1 MRCRTRS
8 SAGEERWLGEL
19 GAEERRIFLRVLERL
34 TRARMGMTRNGKIE
48 PIMSKPAERVVFSGV
63 QPTSDSLHLG
73 NALGAV
79 SQWVGLQDDFDAFF
93 CVVDL
98 HAITVPQDPETLRRR
113 TLVTAAQYLAL
124 GIDPFRATIFVQSH
138 VPAHTELAWVLGCF
152 TGFGQASR
160 MTQFKDK
167 SQKEGSDATTVGL
180 FTYPVLMAA
189 DVLLYDT
196 DLVPV
201 GEDQRQH
208 LELARDVAQRFN
220 ARFPDTFVVP
230 EPMIPKATA
239 KIYDLQDPTAKMSK
253 SAATDAGLI
262 SLLDDPA
269 VTAKKIR
276 SAVTDSERE
285 IRFDPEAKP
294 GVSNLLTIQSAV
306 TGTDVDKLVEGYA
319 GRGYGDLK
327 KDTADAVVE
336 FVTPIKTRVDEL
348 LADPAELEGVLAA
361 GAHSGQ
367 RGVCEDAAAGIRPVR
382 VSYSNRNSASTE
394 VGMTEP
400 AKPGILDRLRARF
413 RWFDHVMRAQERY
426 HDSKG
431 DFYAAGI
438 TYFTIFALFP
448 LLMVGFAI
456 ARVRAGQPAGPAR
469 RDRATGS
476 SRRCPGDLGQQLVDL
491 MDSAIE
497 SRTSVGI
504 IGLATAAWAGL
515 GWMANLRE
523 ALSQMWGLL
532 RARAARAS
540 CEPSSP
546 IWSRCCRRSCA
557 IVVTVALTA
566 LGNSGR

>member
-1 MRCRTRS
+1 
-8 SAGEERWLGEL
+8 
-19 GAEERRIFLRVLERL
+19 
-34 TRARMGMTRNGKIE
+34 
-48 PIMSKPAERVVFSGV
+48 MSVNPAKATVFSGV

-79 SQWVGLQDDFDAFF
+79 KQWVGLQDDYDAYF

-98 HAITVPQDPETLRRR
+98 HAITIPQDPATLRKR
-113 TLVTAAQYLAL
+113 TLITAAQYLAL
-124 GIDPFRATIFVQSH
+124 GIDPAKATVLVQSH
-138 VPAHTELAWVLGCF
+138 VPAHAELSWVLGCF

-167 SQKEGSDATTVGL
+167 SQKEGADATTVGL

-196 DLVPV
+196 ALVPV

-269 VTAKKIR
+269 RTAKKIR

-285 IRFDPEAKP
+285 IRFDRETKA

-306 TGTDVDKLVEGYA
+306 TGVDVDTLVAGYA

-348 LADPAELEGVLAA
+348 LDDPAELTATLAA
-361 GAHSGQ
+361 GAD
-367 RGVCEDAAAGIRPVR
+367 RANEVAGRTLKR
-382 VSYSNRNSASTE
+382 VY
-394 VGMTEP
+394 
-400 AKPGILDRLRARF
+400 DRL
-413 RWFDHVMRAQERY
+413 
-426 HDSKG
+426 
-431 DFYAAGI
+431 
-438 TYFTIFALFP
+438 
-448 LLMVGFAI
+448 GFLQI
-456 ARVRAGQPAGPAR
+456 AR
-469 RDRATGS
+469 
-476 SRRCPGDLGQQLVDL
+476 
-491 MDSAIE
+491 
-497 SRTSVGI
+497 
-504 IGLATAAWAGL
+504 
-515 GWMANLRE
+515 
-523 ALSQMWGLL
+523 
-532 RARAARAS
+532 
-540 CEPSSP
+540 
-546 IWSRCCRRSCA
+546 
-557 IVVTVALTA
+557 
-566 LGNSGR
+566 